1 MNFNVDLQNLMSLF
15 SQGVIIQVW
24 FFAGANQYIENRE
37 KKKPLEVAKPQV
49 ARAILER

>member
-1 MNFNVDLQNLMSLF
+1 MYSNRIDPKVYIRGRMLSNRSV
-15 SQGVIIQVW
+15 